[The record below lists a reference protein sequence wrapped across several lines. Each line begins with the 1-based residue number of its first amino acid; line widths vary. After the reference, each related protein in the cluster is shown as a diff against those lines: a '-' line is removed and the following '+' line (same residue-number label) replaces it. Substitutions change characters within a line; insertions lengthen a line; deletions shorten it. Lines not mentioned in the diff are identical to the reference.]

1 MFLKVFLCFCVFRV
15 FPNCPFQFLLKNFF
29 KCIFASNNLPT
40 KMRKQISVFSKIYT
54 ESFATTSRVEAIREI
69 CQSTSE
75 AILRVDSREAY
86 PRNEQFWSF

>member
-1 MFLKVFLCFCVFRV
+1 
-15 FPNCPFQFLLKNFF
+15 
-29 KCIFASNNLPT
+29 
-40 KMRKQISVFSKIYT
+40 MRKQISVFSKIYT

-75 AILRVDSREAY
+75 AILRVDTREAY